1 MSITINQDY
10 SRFYKGT
17 ESLNN
22 YGSNNALKKDTL
34 VKYEFSTTDEH
45 GNKVMDKMT
54 REETLQAMKDIR
66 SQYGDNVIVQFSG
79 DGMAALI
86 ESKKGQ
92 LDDLLT
98 DEEKA
103 AREAKNEAFQNE
115 ITQLERETITINK
128 NLNTNNPL
136 DIMKKMDSAA
146 YEEYQKIRQDSSDE
160 DRMLN
165 GLRYMVK
172 WFTHAVQD
180 NPNMIK
186 EYERKLKEEA
196 AASSKY
202 HFTV

>member
-17 ESLNN
+17 ESLKN

-34 VKYEFSTTDEH
+34 VKYEFNTTDEQ

-98 DEEKA
+98 DKEKA

-136 DIMKKMDSAA
+136 NIMKKMDSAA
-146 YEEYQKIRQDSSDE
+146 YEEYQKISRESSNE

-165 GLRYMVK
+165 TLRYMTK

-196 AASSKY
+196 TAASKY